1 MSIYVTNNNIL
12 SGLFGSM
19 DRARTVVEGLREA
32 GVPDEDISLLSS
44 EVQYPESK
52 YREIDGAFLENTDSA
67 VETGSGA
74 GAAVGGA
81 GGFLVGLSTIAVPG
95 AGALLVV
102 GSVLLSTLAGIS
114 VGALTGG
121 VVGLLVELGFSR
133 EEAEHFETSFGN
145 GNVLVLAKAETAEQ
159 ETIRAVMMRHYPINF
174 GTKEKVQSA
183 R

>member
-1 MSIYVTNNNIL
+1 MSIYVTENNIL
-12 SGLFGSM
+12 SALFGSM
-19 DRARTVVEGLREA
+19 DRARTVVQGLREA
-32 GVPDEDISLLSS
+32 GVPDEEISLLSS
-44 EVQYPESK
+44 EVQYPEGK

-67 VETGSGA
+67 VENGSGA

-121 VVGLLVELGFSR
+121 TVGLLVKLGFTR
-133 EEAEHFETSFGN
+133 EEAEHFETGFDN
-145 GNVLVLAKAETAEQ
+145 GNVLVLAKAGTVAQ
-159 ETIRAVMMRHYPINF
+159 ETVREVMMRHYPINF
-174 GTKEKVQSA
+174 QIKENVSSA
-183 R
+183 P